1 MRHRRKAPRFLLCHI
16 SLVVLFLASREV
28 SAQSEG
34 SIYELSLR
42 ELDQLRISSGATLT
56 KTEAGKVPAAVTR
69 ITRLMIVE
77 SGARSLDE
85 LLEIFVPNLMRLW
98 VAGGAGPKVG
108 VRGIMGGRNHKTLL
122 LVNGRIT
129 NQRTIY
135 GAISERFVPLLGDI
149 ESIEVVRGPG
159 SSVYGPGAINGVIS
173 IRTLS
178 RSSSE
183 GVTTVFRQG
192 FIEDYTLGEMRFSR
206 TLGARSSSFGYYGIA
221 DYRGAGP
228 ADSPLVF
235 SRTKSLDS
243 GTELFTAGVPIASGI
258 GRDNRALEG
267 KLLHKAHLEYQHGN
281 SVLWARFVRGSIL
294 QLPARS
300 FIESRETFESSQGLR
315 YQQLTIQ
322 VERALDISR
331 RSRLQLTTGYDIH
344 DVVKDRGVLADR
356 EYTAA
361 LRENEL
367 SLRSLL
373 SWTPR
378 VNQSVA
384 VGMEFSQEWF
394 GEKARSLT
402 DDPAHNS
409 RTDLEPWTTN
419 AIGFF
424 GEYQWNASP
433 RWTGFFGGR
442 MDRHTFTRWMSS
454 PKAAL
459 VFSPNPSNTAK
470 LLYNHSVRKSDDI
483 ELKQQHDADPDFDG
497 EIEKI
502 DALEFRHDYR
512 ANEDLV
518 LSAAAFWQ
526 SVDIIGW
533 TASASRSSPVGNEE
547 IYGLEAEV
555 GYRASR
561 HDVTLSY
568 AFTKLREF
576 TLADETILTQ
586 TETSAPYGFGN
597 DLHHWP
603 WHVSKLTW
611 NMQLSRNLKALSS
624 LRLFWGF
631 KGAEKYAEYNNE
643 VLQRNS
649 LTRTDDGRTEAF
661 EGNVF
666 LNVGTVYDLDR
677 RLQLSLHA
685 HNILGWLQHDLNKRN
700 FFGRMAGYRSEA
712 PAISIRLGSSL

>member
-1 MRHRRKAPRFLLCHI
+1 MKRVYLGCLTCPFILPFLI
-16 SLVVLFLASREV
+16 AGGA
-28 SAQSEG
+28 AQIG
-34 SIYELSLR
+34 GDFYELDLR
-42 ELDQLRISSGATLT
+42 ELSQLRMSSGATLT
-56 KTEAGKVPAAVTR
+56 KTEAGKIPAAVTT
-69 ITRLMIVE
+69 ITRRMIIE

-85 LLEIFVPNLMRLW
+85 LLEMYVPNLMRLW

-108 VRGIMGGRNHKTLL
+108 VRGIMGGRNHKTLV

-173 IRTLS
+173 IRTLTR
-178 RSSSE
+178 RSSD
-183 GVTTVFRQG
+183 GVTATFRQG
-192 FIEDYTLGEMRFSR
+192 LVEGYTLGEVRFAR
-206 TLGARSSSFGYYGIA
+206 TLGSRSSFFGYYGIA
-221 DYRGAGP
+221 DYRGAD
-228 ADSPLVF
+228 ATDAPLVF
-235 SRTKSLDS
+235 SKTKSLDS
-243 GTELFTAGVPIASGI
+243 GTALFTAGVPIASGI
-258 GRDNRALEG
+258 GRDNKALEG
-267 KLLHKAHLEYQHGN
+267 KPLHKAHLEYRYGN
-281 SVLWARFVRGSIL
+281 SLLWARFVRGGIL

-300 FIESRETFESSQGLR
+300 FIESQETFESSQGLR
-315 YQQLTIQ
+315 YQQLTMQ
-322 VERALDISR
+322 AEQALELSR
-331 RSRLQLTTGYDIH
+331 RSRLQLRASYDIH
-344 DVVKDRGVLADR
+344 DVVKDPGLLADR

-361 LRENEL
+361 FREDEL
-367 SLRSLL
+367 NLRSLL

-384 VGMEFSQEWF
+384 VGLEFSREWF
-394 GEKARSLT
+394 GKKPFSLT
-402 DDPAHNS
+402 DDPAHNV
-409 RTDLEPWTTN
+409 RTDLQPWTTN
-419 AIGFF
+419 TIGFL
-424 GEYQWNASP
+424 GEYQWKASP
-433 RWTGFFGGR
+433 RWTAFFGGR

-459 VFSPNPSNTAK
+459 VFSANQSNTAK

-483 ELKQQHDADPDFDG
+483 ELKQQHDADPDFKG

-502 DALEFRHDYR
+502 DALELRHDYQ
-512 ANEDLV
+512 ANDDLV
-518 LSAAAFWQ
+518 VSAAAFWQ

-631 KGAEKYAEYNNE
+631 KGAEEYAKYNNE

-649 LTRTDDGRTEAF
+649 LTRTDDERTDAF
-661 EGNVF
+661 QGNAF
-666 LNVGTVYDLDR
+666 LNVGAVYDMDR

-700 FFGRMAGYRSEA
+700 FFGRMGGYRSEA